1 MLFVLIYRFVYQII
15 QTWIQIVQDKD
26 LVLRLSCL
34 CDSTNLIKL
43 MMTFVSKFIYVQHQ
57 IRAMIVS
64 NKHNHTFFILIYLL
78 QSHSFPFE
86 LGVDYSS
93 PHSQLN
99 PHRQEIRPLVVGW
112 HLSDMSV
119 RSKLYHT
126 DPVQMTAER
135 YSFLGDKIRKKN
147 QLIATST

>member
-1 MLFVLIYRFVYQII
+1 
-15 QTWIQIVQDKD
+15 
-26 LVLRLSCL
+26 
-34 CDSTNLIKL
+34 
-43 MMTFVSKFIYVQHQ
+43 
-57 IRAMIVS
+57 MIVS

-93 PHSQLN
+93 PH
-99 PHRQEIRPLVVGW
+99 RQEIRPLVVCW

-135 YSFLGDKIRKKN
+135 YSFLGDKIRKKKLAYSY
-147 QLIATST
+147 QHISRSTYLVCMDFLAAAEDRGRAQHDWAWPPVGMEGTSWRSHREAGICSTRSSAQH